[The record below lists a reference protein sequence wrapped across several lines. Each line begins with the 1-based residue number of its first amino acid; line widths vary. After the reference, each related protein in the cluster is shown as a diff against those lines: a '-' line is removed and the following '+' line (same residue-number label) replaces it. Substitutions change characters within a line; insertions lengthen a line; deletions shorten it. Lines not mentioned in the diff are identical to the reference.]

1 MNSLQGLK
9 TYRVS
14 DIGHLSFY
22 IYIENQRYVFL
33 ARALPFCS
41 CTNETNKL
49 NYTTMDRT
57 IPEEV
62 QRKKRRRRMMMWS
75 GGGVGF
81 FALVIVGAMALQPS
95 VSRSSLSVST
105 ADVGTLQISINAA
118 GTVAPAYEEIINSPL
133 DTRVVEVYKKPGD
146 SVKAGQPLLKL
157 DLQTASTDYNKL
169 LDEEQMRQH
178 QMKQLEIN
186 NETKLKDLA
195 MQIRVSEMKLNRM
208 AVELRNEQF
217 LDSLGAGTPDKVRQV
232 ELNYKV
238 SKLEHEQLCQ
248 QYANEQKVMAAE
260 EQVKA
265 LDLSIFRKGVAEMKR
280 TLEEAQVFAPRDGV
294 LTFLNDQIG
303 VRVAKGE
310 QLATVAD
317 LSRFQVK
324 GTIADSYIDRVSQG
338 AEAIVKVGDALC
350 KGVVNHVV
358 PTSEDGTIDFTVQL
372 EKTDN
377 GNLRSGLK
385 VDVHV
390 IYGVKDNVL
399 RIANDTYYLGAGKY
413 ELFVMTDDNHL
424 ERREVELGESSWDYV
439 EVISGLKPG
448 DRVVVSD
455 MNAYKGKSDLK
466 IK

>member
-1 MNSLQGLK
+1 M
-9 TYRVS
+9 
-14 DIGHLSFY
+14 
-22 IYIENQRYVFL
+22 
-33 ARALPFCS
+33 
-41 CTNETNKL
+41 
-49 NYTTMDRT
+49 
-57 IPEEV
+57 
-62 QRKKRRRRMMMWS
+62 
-75 GGGVGF
+75 
-81 FALVIVGAMALQPS
+81 
-95 VSRSSLSVST
+95 
-105 ADVGTLQISINAA
+105 
-118 GTVAPAYEEIINSPL
+118 
-133 DTRVVEVYKKPGD
+133 
-146 SVKAGQPLLKL
+146 KAGQPLLKL

-358 PTSEDGTIDFTVQL
+358 PTSEDGTIGFTVQL

-390 IYGVKDNVL
+390 IYGVKDVL
-399 RIANDTYYLGAGKY
+399 GGIIPIGKNRARSASY
-413 ELFVMTDDNHL
+413 
-424 ERREVELGESSWDYV
+424 
-439 EVISGLKPG
+439 
-448 DRVVVSD
+448 
-455 MNAYKGKSDLK
+455 
-466 IK
+466 

>member
-1 MNSLQGLK
+1 
-9 TYRVS
+9 
-14 DIGHLSFY
+14 
-22 IYIENQRYVFL
+22 
-33 ARALPFCS
+33 
-41 CTNETNKL
+41 
-49 NYTTMDRT
+49 
-57 IPEEV
+57 
-62 QRKKRRRRMMMWS
+62 
-75 GGGVGF
+75 
-81 FALVIVGAMALQPS
+81 
-95 VSRSSLSVST
+95 
-105 ADVGTLQISINAA
+105 
-118 GTVAPAYEEIINSPL
+118 
-133 DTRVVEVYKKPGD
+133 
-146 SVKAGQPLLKL
+146 
-157 DLQTASTDYNKL
+157 
-169 LDEEQMRQH
+169 
-178 QMKQLEIN
+178 
-186 NETKLKDLA
+186 
-195 MQIRVSEMKLNRM
+195 
-208 AVELRNEQF
+208 
-217 LDSLGAGTPDKVRQV
+217 
-232 ELNYKV
+232 
-238 SKLEHEQLCQ
+238 
-248 QYANEQKVMAAE
+248 
-260 EQVKA
+260 
-265 LDLSIFRKGVAEMKR
+265 MKR

-424 ERREVELGESSWDYV
+424 ERREVELGESNWDFV

>member
-1 MNSLQGLK
+1 
-9 TYRVS
+9 
-14 DIGHLSFY
+14 
-22 IYIENQRYVFL
+22 
-33 ARALPFCS
+33 
-41 CTNETNKL
+41 
-49 NYTTMDRT
+49 MDRT

-217 LDSLGAGTPDKVRQV
+217 LDSLGAGTPDKVREV

-238 SKLEHEQLCQ
+238 SSLEHEQLCQ
-248 QYANEQKVMAAE
+248 QYRNEQQVMAAE
-260 EQVKA
+260 EQVQR
-265 LDLSIFRKGVAEMKR
+265 LDLSIFRKSVAEMRR
-280 TLEEAQVFAPRDGV
+280 TLEEAQVFAPRAGV

-310 QLATVAD
+310 QLAMVAD

-324 GTIADSYIDRVSQG
+324 CSIADSYVDRVAQG
-338 AEAIVKVGDALC
+338 AKAVVKTGDLRWE
-350 KGVVNHVV
+350 GVVNHVV
-358 PTSEDGTIDFTVQL
+358 PTSKEGTMEFTVQL
-372 EKTDN
+372 ATVDDPA
-377 GNLRSGLK
+377 LRSGLK
-385 VDVHV
+385 TDVHV
-390 IYGVKDNVL
+390 VYGVKDRVM

-413 ELFVMTDDNHL
+413 ELFVQTADDRL
-424 ERREVELGESSWDYV
+424 ERREVTLGDSNWDYV
-439 EVISGLKPG
+439 EVVSGLREG

-455 MNAYKGKSDLK
+455 MNAYKNNSELK
-466 IK
+466 LKD